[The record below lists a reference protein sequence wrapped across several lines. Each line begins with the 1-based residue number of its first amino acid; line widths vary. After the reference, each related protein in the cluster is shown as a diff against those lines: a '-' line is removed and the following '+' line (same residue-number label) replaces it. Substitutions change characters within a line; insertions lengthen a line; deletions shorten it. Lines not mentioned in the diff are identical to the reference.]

1 MPGQDPG
8 GILVTAAIG
17 IVGAAGGG
25 FIGRLLGM
33 YQAGE
38 GAGYVMAT
46 LVAVVVLFRQIGI
59 RA

>member
-17 IVGAAGGG
+17 IVGATVGG
-25 FIGRLLGM
+25 FIGRLHGM

-46 LVAVVVLFRQIGI
+46 LGAVVVLFRQIGI